1 MAVRRS
7 RKASG
12 KSSAMNTLRPVPQSS
27 RGATGAVTLR
37 RRAMRA
43 LRNNETFTTFRYLLS
58 EGVKALQ
65 RNWGSQSRAH
75 RAPVLSHVVS
85 DGQRNGI
92 GLKAGG
98 VFQQREAETIV
109 VLLAIRYPLSRR
121 PWIAGPPA
129 NESAVGQYA
138 A

>member
-1 MAVRRS
+1 MSTLQLMGR
-7 RKASG
+7 ASH
-12 KSSAMNTLRPVPQSS
+12 
-27 RGATGAVTLR
+27 GATSAVTLR

-43 LRNNETFTTFRYLLS
+43 LRNNEMFTTFWYLLS
-58 EGVKALQ
+58 EGMKALQ

-92 GLKAGG
+92 GLKPARG
-98 VFQQREAETIV
+98 FQQREAETIV
-109 VLLAIRYPLSRR
+109 VLLAVRYPLSRR
-121 PWIAGPPA
+121 LRIARPPA
-129 NESAVGQYA
+129 NESAMGQCA